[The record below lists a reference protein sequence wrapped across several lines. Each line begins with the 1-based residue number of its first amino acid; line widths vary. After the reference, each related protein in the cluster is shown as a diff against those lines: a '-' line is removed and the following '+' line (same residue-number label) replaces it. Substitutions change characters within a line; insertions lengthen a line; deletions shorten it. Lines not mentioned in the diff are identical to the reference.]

1 VNIGATLIGQA
12 IWFGLFIYATMHWIW
27 PMVKNALDG
36 RAGKIAA
43 GLAAADRA
51 KLDLELAAKRSDEE
65 LQQARRAA
73 AEIIAKSEQR
83 ANAIVE
89 EARVTARSEGE
100 RIVTS
105 AKGEIDQEVERAK
118 AGLREQVAALAV
130 AGAEKILRREVDA
143 KAHQD
148 ILKSLAAEL

>member
-1 VNIGATLIGQA
+1 MNIGATLIGQA

-27 PMVKNALDG
+27 PRVTNALDE